1 MSEPSVPQ
9 LRRLICQIGRRLYE
23 RGLISAA
30 EGNISVRL
38 SDGTFLCTPTSLS
51 KGFLEP
57 EQVALIDA
65 KGNLLEGPLQ
75 PTSECRMHLAIYR
88 AQAAANAVVHA
99 HPPYAMALGVADI
112 RLPTEVLPEVLG
124 YIGEVPLLPFQTPGT
139 DALADQVAG
148 VCAGH
153 RVIMMKH
160 HGAAAWAEDLDHA
173 WLLMEALE
181 SCCKAT
187 YLARTL
193 GRMDVLPPEK
203 VAELPR
209 ARPVGR
215 ST

>member
-1 MSEPSVPQ
+1 MSDPGTTD
-9 LRRLICQIGRRLYE
+9 LRRLICEIGRRLYD
-23 RGLISAA
+23 RGMISAA
-30 EGNISVRL
+30 EGNISARL

-51 KGFLEP
+51 KGFLDP
-57 EQVALIDA
+57 EQVALIDG
-65 KGNLLEGPLQ
+65 KGKLLEGPIQ
-75 PTSECRMHLAIYR
+75 PTSECRMHLAIYQ
-88 AQAAANAVVHA
+88 AQPAANAVVHA

-139 DALADQVAG
+139 DALAKQVAG
-148 VCAGH
+148 ACGSH

-160 HGAAAWAEDLDHA
+160 HGAAAWAESLDHA

-193 GRMDVLPPEK
+193 GRIDVLPPEK
-203 VAELPR
+203 LAELPR

-215 ST
+215 SM